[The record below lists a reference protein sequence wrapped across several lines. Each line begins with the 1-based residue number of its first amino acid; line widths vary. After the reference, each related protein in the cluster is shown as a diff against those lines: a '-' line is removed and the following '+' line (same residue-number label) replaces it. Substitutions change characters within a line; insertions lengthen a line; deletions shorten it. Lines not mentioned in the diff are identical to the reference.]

1 MGATPQLPRDDYAAW
16 QKSVEAQIALL
27 HEMINNPLA
36 NTGLSVPSA
45 GIVECDGTFNVVGTE
60 NVSGNLSVSGT
71 QTVGGNLNV
80 TGSETVS
87 GNLTVSGTL
96 VLPNGSVNNDWLVN
110 PSSPQAVYDSVQNF
124 SLSTTLTNI
133 RTTNVTI
140 PAGFTKAAV
149 QLTVR
154 AYATNPNTTGG
165 NNGAGGDY
173 LYAQANVNGF
183 NGYALPTGVS
193 GSNGSGTN
201 VSTFAAVL
209 TGLTPGGTISLQCAV
224 QTGFLSW
231 AANSTNTVDLSASI
245 GWYR

>member
-1 MGATPQLPRDDYAAW
+1 MPNDRPGELERRVRDLERLVQEMAAARTLENATINSAA
-16 QKSVEAQIALL
+16 
-27 HEMINNPLA
+27 
-36 NTGLSVPSA
+36 GL
-45 GIVECDGTFNVVGTE
+45 GIRTSDFDGTSFANPG
-60 NVSGNLSVSGT
+60 
-71 QTVGGNLNV
+71 TVGNYWGGDGQV
-80 TGSETVS
+80 ISK
-87 GNLTVSGTL
+87 
-96 VLPNGSVNNDWLVN
+96 VLFRPNAISNDWLAN
-110 PSSPQAVYDSVQNF
+110 PSTPQAVYDSVQNF

-133 RTTNVTI
+133 RTTPVTI

-173 LYAQANVNGF
+173 LYAQANINGF

-193 GSNGSGTN
+193 GSGGSGTN
-201 VSTFAAVL
+201 VSTFAVVL
-209 TGLTPGGTISLQCAV
+209 TGLTPGGTVSLQCAV

-231 AANSTNTVDLSASI
+231 AANANNTVDLSASI

>member
-1 MGATPQLPRDDYAAW
+1 MPTPQLPGFGDVGAFIRWTKSIDYRLN
-16 QKSVEAQIALL
+16 LL
-27 HEMINNPLA
+27 FEKLNNVLA
-36 NTGLSVPSA
+36 NTGLSVP
-45 GIVECDGTFNVVGTE
+45 GPGVTQVDQTFNVLGTQ
-60 NVSGNLSVSGT
+60 NVS
-71 QTVGGNLNV
+71 GNLNV
-80 TGSETVS
+80 TGNETVS
-87 GNLTVSGTL
+87 GNLTVSGAL
-96 VLPNGSVNNDWLVN
+96 VLPNGSVSSAWLVN
-110 PSSPQAVYDSVQNF
+110 PTSPQAVYDSVQNF

-133 RTTNVTI
+133 RTTSITI
-140 PAGFTKAAV
+140 PSGFTKAAV

-165 NNGAGGDY
+165 NNGSGGDY
-173 LYAQANVNGF
+173 LYAQANINGF

-201 VSTFAAVL
+201 VSTFAVVL

-231 AANSTNTVDLSASI
+231 AANASNTVDLAASI

>member
-1 MGATPQLPRDDYAAW
+1 MGATPQMPRNTPDGLIRW
-16 QKSVEAQIALL
+16 MKWVESKLSFILERL
-27 HEMINNPLA
+27 NNVLA
-36 NTGLSVPSA
+36 NTGLSVPSP
-45 GIVECDGTFNVVGTE
+45 GVTQVDGSLNVVGTE
-60 NVSGNLSVSGT
+60 NVSGNL
-71 QTVGGNLNV
+71 NV
-80 TGSETVS
+80 TGNETVS
-87 GNLTVSGTL
+87 GNLTVSGAL
-96 VLPNGSVNNDWLVN
+96 VLPNGSVNNAWLVS
-110 PSSPQAVYDSVQNF
+110 PVSPQAVYDSVQNF

-140 PAGFTKAAV
+140 PSGFTKAAV

-165 NNGAGGDY
+165 NNGSGGDY
-173 LYAQANVNGF
+173 LYAQANINGF

-201 VSTFAAVL
+201 VSTFAIVL
-209 TGLTPGGTISLQCAV
+209 TGLTPGATISLQCAV

-231 AANSTNTVDLSASI
+231 AANANNTVDLSASI

>member
-1 MGATPQLPRDDYAAW
+1 MPTPPPSPIHPDGSGLIKW
-16 QKSVEAQIALL
+16 IKGIEAFTRLL
-27 HEMINNPLA
+27 AEKLNHIFEG
-36 NTGLSVPSA
+36 TGLSVPSP
-45 GIVECDGTFNVVGTE
+45 GVTQVDGSLIVQNGEAK
-60 NVSGNLSVSGT
+60 SGNYASGSAGWHLGNDGNAEFNALT
-71 QTVGGNLNV
+71 LRGGII
-80 TGSETVS
+80 
-87 GNLTVSGTL
+87 GNDALT
-96 VLPNGSVNNDWLVN
+96 N
-110 PSSPQAVYDSVQNF
+110 PSSPQAIYDSVQNF
-124 SLSTTLTNI
+124 GLTTTLTNI

-173 LYAQANVNGF
+173 LYAEANINGY

-201 VSTFAAVL
+201 VSTFALVL
-209 TGLTPGGTISLQCAV
+209 TGLTPGGTVVLQCAA

-231 AANSTNTVDLSASI
+231 AANASNTADVSAMI
-245 GWYR
+245 VWYR